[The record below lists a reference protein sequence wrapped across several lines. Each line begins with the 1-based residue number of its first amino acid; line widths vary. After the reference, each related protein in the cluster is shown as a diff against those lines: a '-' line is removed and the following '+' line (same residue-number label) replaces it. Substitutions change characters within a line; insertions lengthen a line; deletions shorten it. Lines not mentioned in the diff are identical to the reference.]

1 MLHIEIN
8 KEQILKN
15 TEELFNIN
23 YMNLF
28 FSDNDTAEL
37 CLKKDSE
44 LNSRYLIYEK
54 IVSSISVYDTLRSRA
69 KGNKFK
75 DSSIVKR
82 IIIDSEYLEIL
93 GNSGEFE
100 LKNITEEKDTD
111 IKYQL
116 SWKNKDKFT
125 KVKLPKRD
133 RIY

>member
-8 KEQILKN
+8 REQILKN

-54 IVSSISVYDTLRSRA
+54 IVSSISVYDTLKSRA
-69 KGNKFK
+69 KGNRFEE
-75 DSSIVKR
+75 SSVVKR
-82 IIIDSEYLEIL
+82 MIIDSEYLEIL

-100 LKNITEEKDTD
+100 LKDITEDKDTY
-111 IKYQL
+111 ITYQL

-125 KVKLPKRD
+125 KVNLPKRE